1 MSHAPRVLTRRYVSL
16 SHLFMSWST
25 VPCRRSWSSAAL
37 PCLSCLLRLRQASQ
51 EYNTVTP
58 PLFRFFPVFVATLS
72 IHDPPHGPH
81 THKSRV
87 RYMYTSIQH
96 VRGMPYTYVH
106 VRRLVRERVR
116 YGYGTATGAHVVH
129 AAAAYVRRGRSCAP
143 QQKLARTNGGAM
155 SMFRSHARG
164 RVSSVPSRVDDEDW
178 FGDREHT
185 FSGRAYQPLWCAM
198 VCPAT
203 SFTPRRRR
211 RPESAFPIGS
221 GDWRRVLATTSTA
234 RNRASF

>member
-1 MSHAPRVLTRRYVSL
+1 
-16 SHLFMSWST
+16 MSWST

-106 VRRLVRERVR
+106 VDVWYERVR
-116 YGYGTATGAHVVH
+116 YGYGYGYGTATGAPVVH
-129 AAAAYVRRGRSCAP
+129 AAAAYCRRGRSRAP

-155 SMFRSHARG
+155 STFRSHARG
-164 RVSSVPSRVDDEDW
+164 RVSSVPSRVDDENW

-185 FSGRAYQPLWCAM
+185 FSGRTYQPLWCAM